1 MFNMED
7 ILARLAAGENAD
19 AIATEFTN
27 ALNGAVQEQ
36 AKQDAARK
44 KENEKLADAQAIVD
58 MTCDFLDKWYPEVCG
73 LGPTE
78 IVDAADVLEVLD
90 QVIPELTAMTK
101 LLAKLD
107 KVLDEPVK
115 VKVKT
120 AQRPFDPFKAFFES
134 HNI

>member
-27 ALNGAVQEQ
+27 ALNSAVQEQ

-44 KENEKLADAQAIVD
+44 KEDEKLADAQAIVD
-58 MTCDFLDKWYPEVCG
+58 MVLDFLDKWYPEVGTCG
-73 LGPTE
+73 TV
-78 IVDAADVLEVLD
+78 VDAAEVLEVLD

-115 VKVKT
+115 VKVKS
-120 AQRPFDPFKAFFES
+120 AVRPSDPFKAFFES

>member
-7 ILARLAAGENAD
+7 ILARLQNGETPE
-19 AIATEFTN
+19 AIADSFTN

-44 KENEKLADAQAIVD
+44 KEDEKLADAQAIVD
-58 MTCDFLDKWYPEVCG
+58 RVLDFLDKWYPEVGTCG
-73 LGPTE
+73 TV
-78 IVDAADVLEVLD
+78 VDAADVLEVLD
-90 QVIPELTAMTK
+90 QMIPELTAMTK

-115 VKVKT
+115 VKVKS
-120 AQRPFDPFKAFFES
+120 AQCPSDPFKAFFES

>member
-44 KENEKLADAQAIVD
+44 KEDEKLADAQAIVD
-58 MTCDFLDKWYPEVCG
+58 MTCDFLDKWYPEVGTCG
-73 LGPTE
+73 TV
-78 IVDAADVLEVLD
+78 VDAADVLEVLD
-90 QVIPELTAMTK
+90 QMIPELTAMTK

-120 AQRPFDPFKAFFES
+120 TKKDPFTEFFS
-134 HNI
+134 AHNI

>member
-1 MFNMED
+1 MFDMNE

-19 AIATEFTN
+19 EIATEFTN

-58 MTCDFLDKWYPEVCG
+58 MTCDFLDKWYPEVG
-73 LGPTE
+73 TTGQV
-78 IVDAADVLEVLD
+78 VDAADVLEVLD
-90 QVIPELTAMTK
+90 QVIPELTAMAK
-101 LLAKLD
+101 LMAKLD

-120 AQRPFDPFKAFFES
+120 TKKTADPFKAFFES

>member
-7 ILARLAAGENAD
+7 ILARLQNGETPE
-19 AIATEFTN
+19 AIADSFTN

-36 AKQDAARK
+36 AKQDAARL

-58 MTCDFLDKWYPEVCG
+58 MTCDFLDKWYPEVGTAGQC
-73 LGPTE
+73 
-78 IVDAADVLEVLD
+78 VDAADVLEVLD

-115 VKVKT
+115 VKVKA
-120 AQRPFDPFKAFFES
+120 AQRPSDPFKAFFES

>member
-1 MFNMED
+1 MFDMNE
-7 ILARLAAGENAD
+7 ILTRLQNGENAD

-36 AKQDAARK
+36 AKADAARK

-58 MTCDFLDKWYPEVCG
+58 MICDFLDKWYPEIG
-73 LGPTE
+73 TAGQ
-78 IVDAADVLEVLD
+78 IVDAADVLEALD
-90 QVIPELTAMTK
+90 QVMPELTAMTK

-115 VKVKT
+115 VK
-120 AQRPFDPFKAFFES
+120 RPSDPFKAFFS
-134 HNI
+134 AHNL

>member
-1 MFNMED
+1 MFDMNE
-7 ILARLAAGENAD
+7 ILTRLQNGENAD
-19 AIATEFTN
+19 EIATEFTN

-36 AKQDAARK
+36 AKADAARQ

-58 MTCDFLDKWYPEVCG
+58 MTCDFLDKWYPEIGTTGQV
-73 LGPTE
+73 
-78 IVDAADVLEVLD
+78 VDAADVLEVLD

-101 LLAKLD
+101 LLTKLD

-115 VKVKT
+115 VKVKSAT
-120 AQRPFDPFKAFFES
+120 RPSDPFKAFFES

>member
-19 AIATEFTN
+19 TIATEFTN

-58 MTCDFLDKWYPEVCG
+58 MTCDFLDKWYPEIGTFGQV
-73 LGPTE
+73 
-78 IVDAADVLEVLD
+78 VDAADVLEALD
-90 QVIPELTAMTK
+90 QVVPELIAMTK
-101 LLAKLD
+101 LMAKLD

-115 VKVKT
+115 VK
-120 AQRPFDPFKAFFES
+120 RPSDPFKAFFS
-134 HNI
+134 AHNL

>member
-7 ILARLAAGENAD
+7 ILARLQNGETPE
-19 AIATEFTN
+19 AIADSFTN

-36 AKQDAARK
+36 AKQDAARQ

-58 MTCDFLDKWYPEVCG
+58 MTCDFLDKWYPEVGTCG
-73 LGPTE
+73 QV
-78 IVDAADVLEVLD
+78 VDAADVLEVLD

-115 VKVKT
+115 VKVKA
-120 AQRPFDPFKAFFES
+120 AQRPSDPFKAFFES

>member
-19 AIATEFTN
+19 TIATEFTN

-36 AKQDAARK
+36 AKKEAARK
-44 KENEKLADAQAIVD
+44 KENEKLADAQDIVD
-58 MTCDFLDKWYPEVCG
+58 RILDFLDKWYPE
-73 LGPTE
+73 LGTVTKE
-78 IVDAADVLEVLD
+78 VDAADVLEVLD
-90 QVIPELTAMTK
+90 QTIPELTAMTK

-115 VKVKT
+115 VKVQKT
-120 AQRPFDPFKAFFES
+120 KSSGDPFKAFFES

>member
-44 KENEKLADAQAIVD
+44 KENEKLADAQAVVD
-58 MTCDFLDKWYPEVCG
+58 MTCDFLDKWYPEVG
-73 LGPTE
+73 TTGQV
-78 IVDAADVLEVLD
+78 VDAADVLEVLD

-115 VKVKT
+115 VKVRA
-120 AQRPFDPFKAFFES
+120 AQRPSDPFKAFFES

>member
-36 AKQDAARK
+36 AKQETARQ

-58 MTCDFLDKWYPEVCG
+58 MTCDFLDKWYPEVGTTGQC
-73 LGPTE
+73 
-78 IVDAADVLEVLD
+78 VDAADVLEVLD

-115 VKVKT
+115 SAT
-120 AQRPFDPFKAFFES
+120 RPSVDPFKAFFS
-134 HNI
+134 AHNI

>member
-27 ALNGAVQEQ
+27 ALHGAVQEQ
-36 AKQDAARK
+36 AKQDAARQ

-58 MTCDFLDKWYPEVCG
+58 MTCDFLDKWYPEVG
-73 LGPTE
+73 TTGQV
-78 IVDAADVLEVLD
+78 VDAADVLEVLD

-120 AQRPFDPFKAFFES
+120 TKKDPFTEFFS
-134 HNI
+134 AHNI

>member
-36 AKQDAARK
+36 AKQDAARQ

-58 MTCDFLDKWYPEVCG
+58 MTCDFLDKWYPEVG
-73 LGPTE
+73 TAGQV
-78 IVDAADVLEVLD
+78 VDAADVLEVLD

-120 AQRPFDPFKAFFES
+120 ATKPCADPFKAFFS
-134 HNI
+134 AHNL

>member
-44 KENEKLADAQAIVD
+44 KENEKLADAQAVVD
-58 MTCDFLDKWYPEVCG
+58 MTCDFLDKWYPEVGTIGQC
-73 LGPTE
+73 
-78 IVDAADVLEVLD
+78 VDAADVLEVLD

-101 LLAKLD
+101 LLTKLD
-107 KVLDEPVK
+107 KVLDEPIK
-115 VKVKT
+115 VKVQKT
-120 AQRPFDPFKAFFES
+120 KGDPFKAFFS
-134 HNI
+134 AHNL

>member
-27 ALNGAVQEQ
+27 ALNSAVQEQ
-36 AKQDAARK
+36 AKADEARK

-58 MTCDFLDKWYPEVCG
+58 MTCDFLDKWYPEIGTTGQV
-73 LGPTE
+73 
-78 IVDAADVLEVLD
+78 VDAADVLEVLD
-90 QVIPELTAMTK
+90 QMIPELTAMTK

-115 VKVKT
+115 VKVKA
-120 AQRPFDPFKAFFES
+120 AQRPSDPFKAFFES